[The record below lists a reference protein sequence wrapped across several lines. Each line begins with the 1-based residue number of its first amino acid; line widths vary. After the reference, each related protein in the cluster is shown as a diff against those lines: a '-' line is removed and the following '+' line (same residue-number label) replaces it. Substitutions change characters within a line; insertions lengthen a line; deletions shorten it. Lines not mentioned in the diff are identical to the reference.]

1 MTGLLFLFHSCQ
13 KENVDEVVPVLDN
26 GELSSIEKRFLDP
39 GNLKSGGDEQKADFV
54 AQILSDME
62 RQDKEQHFIGNFVKR
77 YGYPDWEMTRF
88 FTDEEQTVAQV
99 AVSRDES
106 CETEAVILCVKDQNK
121 LKYRL
126 FVRDK
131 LDKFKENKKPIPTYN
146 KIRDLFIIFDFQKY
160 GESNYLPEGEIY
172 SGTKDEVQEKSAEYY
187 MMIETCYTIIVTNS
201 VGELLSM
208 RNECEYEYRWA
219 TAGGSS
225 SGSGSGSSTGSEN
238 GDYYVNWYDEENGVG
253 GSTSYAQENCDCH
266 ICPVCKGCL
275 DQLIQLKSIPMPG
288 EGETTVNC
296 PMCSCPKIDY
306 NGITENEKA
315 WCVLQKLIQ
324 TGTNDYNAL
333 VLSFIASFSGNEPYR
348 DVVFKIDN
356 LDDAYGSF
364 DGTVYPPVIY
374 LNSETISNRAPI
386 EIAKTLMHE
395 MLHAFIYQDASL
407 YPSSFITNFRDY
419 LIEVEG
425 SNNVYDKNDH
435 QIIYEN
441 YVIPMINFL
450 KD

>member
-208 RNECEYEYRWA
+208 RNECEHEYRWA
-219 TAGGSS
+219 TAGGR
-225 SGSGSGSSTGSEN
+225 
-238 GDYYVNWYDEENGVG
+238 
-253 GSTSYAQENCDCH
+253 
-266 ICPVCKGCL
+266 K
-275 DQLIQLKSIPMPG
+275 
-288 EGETTVNC
+288 
-296 PMCSCPKIDY
+296 
-306 NGITENEKA
+306 
-315 WCVLQKLIQ
+315 
-324 TGTNDYNAL
+324 
-333 VLSFIASFSGNEPYR
+333 
-348 DVVFKIDN
+348 
-356 LDDAYGSF
+356 
-364 DGTVYPPVIY
+364 
-374 LNSETISNRAPI
+374 
-386 EIAKTLMHE
+386 
-395 MLHAFIYQDASL
+395 
-407 YPSSFITNFRDY
+407 
-419 LIEVEG
+419 
-425 SNNVYDKNDH
+425 
-435 QIIYEN
+435 
-441 YVIPMINFL
+441 
-450 KD
+450 